1 MVSFL
6 GKEDK
11 KKIIEAIRQVEKT
24 TSGEIRVH
32 VMAKCKEDTMKEA
45 KKVFDRLCM
54 HRTQQRNSVLIFVA
68 LKSRRF
74 AIFGDQGIHERV
86 GESFWH
92 RTRDVLSDYLSKNQ
106 MRQGIVAAVYSI
118 GEQLERFFP
127 RRADQN
133 PNELSDQVTEG

>member
-6 GKEDK
+6 GVEDK

-32 VMAKCKEDTMKEA
+32 VVGKCKEDAMKEA
-45 KKVFDRLCM
+45 KKVFERLGM
-54 HRTQQRNSVLIFVA
+54 HRTQHRNAVLIFVA

-74 AIFGDQGIHERV
+74 AVFGDQGIHERV
-86 GESFWH
+86 GESFWL
-92 RTRDVLSDYLSKNQ
+92 RTKEILSDYLSKNQ
-106 MRQGIVAAVYSI
+106 MRQGIVAATYSI

-127 RRADQN
+127 RSADQN
-133 PNELSDQVTEG
+133 PNELSDRVTEG

>member
-45 KKVFDRLCM
+45 KKVFDRLSM
-54 HRTQQRNSVLIFVA
+54 HRTKQRNSVLIFVA

-92 RTRDVLSDYLSKNQ
+92 RTRDVLSDYFSKNQ
-106 MRQGIVAAVYSI
+106 IRQGIVAAVYSI
-118 GEQLERFFP
+118 GGELEHLFP
-127 RRADQN
+127 RRANQN
-133 PNELSDQVTEG
+133 PNELSDQVTEE